1 MKRIQAMFATLL
13 GGAAL
18 LAAGAASALT
28 LPGPL
33 VDVKWLKDHQ
43 TQVQVVDV
51 RDNLN
56 SLTEKPRYETVGGKP
71 VLEQVGGHLPDALS
85 VNFWGLRTKRD
96 IAGKDIDFQ
105 MLRADEFQARMR
117 GVQLEP
123 GKPIVV
129 TPTGDDATSL
139 QEAAFFVW
147 MLQVYGVPPE
157 QIAILNGGVRAWIM
171 AGGEI
176 DTDAIAPMGQSQWT
190 AQPARAGM
198 VASREQVQAAA
209 KAKKPLFDT
218 RPIAQYLGLE
228 RVSAIP
234 KRGRIAGSVPLP
246 SEWLYEQA
254 EDGSWRFLSPEKYR
268 AIFSLPGM
276 VKPRSGIVFCNT
288 GQYAAGAW
296 FVLDRLLGL
305 KGVGLF
311 PGGFYEWAMLDL
323 PVDER

>member
-1 MKRIQAMFATLL
+1 MNRTPRWLSALI

-18 LAAGAASALT
+18 LAASAVQALT

-33 VDVKWLKDHQ
+33 VDVPWLKAHQ
-43 TQVQVVDV
+43 AEVQVVDL

-56 SLTEKPRYETVGGKP
+56 SLTEKPKYETVAGKP
-71 VLEQVGGHLPDALS
+71 VLEQVGGHIPDALS
-85 VNFWGLRTKRD
+85 VNFWGLRTKRN
-96 IAGKDIDFQ
+96 IAGKEIDYQ
-105 MLRADEFQARMR
+105 MLSAAEFQARMR

-139 QEAAFFVW
+139 QEAAYFVW

-176 DTDAIAPMGQSQWT
+176 DTDAIAPMGQSNWT
-190 AQPARAGM
+190 AQSARAGM
-198 VASREQVQAAA
+198 VASREQLQAAL
-209 KAKKPLFDT
+209 KAKKPVFDT
-218 RPIAQYLGLE
+218 RPITQYLGLDA
-228 RVSAIP
+228 VPAIP
-234 KRGRIAGSVPLP
+234 KRGRIAGTEPIAA
-246 SEWLYEQA
+246 EWLYEQA
-254 EDGSWRFLSPEKYR
+254 ADGSWRYLSAEKYR
-268 AIFSLPGM
+268 AIFSLPGI
-276 VKPRSGIVFCNT
+276 VRPRPGIVFCNT

-296 FVLDRLLGL
+296 FVLERVLGM
-305 KGVGLF
+305 KGVAMF
-311 PGGFYEWAMLDL
+311 PGGFYEWVMLGL